1 LHRALQTC
9 RLRRQVKELLLSLEL
24 HALSLERLVQQRTH
38 ELLTANA
45 AKDTFLSI
53 ASHELHPPLSSLKS
67 KVQLLHRQLAH
78 TDAPQGVS
86 IGLLDLERSIGR
98 LETLVN
104 DLLDASLI
112 ETNRFVLHR
121 QRCDLVELC
130 RHLLDEFTA
139 GAGPIRTFEAL
150 GEPIEAE
157 VDADRISQ
165 VLLNLLL
172 HARTSSPQGAPIT
185 VTLQK
190 VGYEATLAVR
200 DRGVG
205 IPAEMLSHI
214 FEQYDRV
221 PGSDVQ
227 DRTSSG
233 MGLGLS
239 IARKIVERHGG
250 QLDVQSRPGQGSV
263 FFFVLPRYLDPAT
276 VDLDAGTLAH
286 HTQAV
291 WTIAH

>member
-1 LHRALQTC
+1 
-9 RLRRQVKELLLSLEL
+9 
-24 HALSLERLVQQRTH
+24 
-38 ELLTANA
+38 
-45 AKDTFLSI
+45 
-53 ASHELHPPLSSLKS
+53 
-67 KVQLLHRQLAH
+67 
-78 TDAPQGVS
+78 
-86 IGLLDLERSIGR
+86 
-98 LETLVN
+98 
-104 DLLDASLI
+104 
-112 ETNRFVLHR
+112 
-121 QRCDLVELC
+121 
-130 RHLLDEFTA
+130 
-139 GAGPIRTFEAL
+139 
-150 GEPIEAE
+150 
-157 VDADRISQ
+157 
-165 VLLNLLL
+165 
-172 HARTSSPQGAPIT
+172 
-185 VTLQK
+185 
-190 VGYEATLAVR
+190 
-200 DRGVG
+200 
-205 IPAEMLSHI
+205 MLSHI